1 MPPVSSRIRQTSTAV
16 IDALQERY
24 GDVPDLISLAPGSP
38 QYKPSKA
45 VIEATSATLSDPSIS
60 TYGDVRG
67 WPPLRSRWLQ
77 IILGSWNQDAVQK
90 EAVAVGVSS
99 ANDYGLELMVTAG
112 ANQGFFNLILALC
125 DPGDEVI
132 LLLPYYFSH
141 HCAVVMANVIPVLV
155 PCEPETLLP
164 DGVQAVRAAISP
176 KTRAVVLV
184 SPGNPSGVV
193 IPASL
198 VDEVVSLCQE
208 SKIWLI
214 IDEAYKELTGSEK
227 FYSPPSFDGVIK
239 LYTMSK
245 IYGMAGWRIGALVY
259 PQHLSEQLR
268 KVQDTIPTHAAM
280 ISQVAAY
287 HALEV
292 DEPLLQL
299 RCRRNVE
306 TRSRFASMLSDVYK
320 GVELELLYPF
330 VEGSGAFYFFL
341 PIAIK
346 PSRSSKVRNL
356 KNVIDIFVKIG
367 NVLVAPGEAFGM
379 PEYIR
384 VSFATAKHDKI
395 DDAVGGLRRALE
407 FWFDA

>member
-1 MPPVSSRIRQTSTAV
+1 MPPVSSRIRQTPTAV
-16 IDALQERY
+16 IDALLERY
-24 GDVPDLISLAPGSP
+24 AEVPNLISLAPGSP
-38 QYKPSKA
+38 PYRPSKA
-45 VIEATSATLSDPSIS
+45 AIEATSATLSDPSIS

-77 IILGSWNQDAVQK
+77 IIFRSWNQDAVQR
-90 EAVAVGVSS
+90 EAVSAGVTS
-99 ANDYGLELMVTAG
+99 ADDYGLELMVTAG

-141 HCAVVMANVIPVLV
+141 HCALVMADVTPVLV

-164 DGVQAVRAAISP
+164 ADVEAVRAAIGP

-193 IPASL
+193 IPAPF

-208 SKIWLI
+208 SKVWLI

-227 FYSPPSFDGVIK
+227 FYSPPCFDGVIK

-245 IYGMAGWRIGALVY
+245 VYGMAGWRIGALVY

-292 DEPLLQL
+292 DAPLLPS
-299 RCRRNVE
+299 RCQRNAE

-320 GVELELLYPF
+320 RVELELLYPF
-330 VEGSGAFYFFL
+330 VEGNGAFYFFL
-341 PIAIK
+341 PIAVR
-346 PSRSSKVRNL
+346 PSRFSKVRNV

-379 PEYIR
+379 PEYVR
-384 VSFATAKHDKI
+384 VSFASAKRENLDE
-395 DDAVGGLRRALE
+395 AVDGLRRALE